1 MSAERLLVRDAERGE
16 FESVL
21 GHSHEVWGDGMSL
34 EDYVRFNLAQTET
47 PWGRKRYRVLVGI
60 EADGAV
66 ACSLKLFSLP
76 VEMDGRPAL
85 FAGVGAVF
93 TQPGRRGRGLA
104 LALVD
109 GALARARTLG
119 HEAALLMS
127 EIGAAYYARIGFA
140 ALPAAES
147 GCLPFLPV
155 PWPGEP
161 AWLRGGNAPGEPP
174 AGPRPY
180 RPEDLDD
187 LVVIHEEATRGQRF
201 RLLRD
206 RAAWEHLLIKMAL
219 GHRLRRDG
227 EDLIWV
233 MERAGGVA
241 AYVVLKETRSALL
254 WKEHGARLGAE
265 EALADL
271 FWSALAHAR
280 AMGVNRLDAWHLP
293 AIVTTRRLYPIATR
307 PQREPVVMMRFL
319 DARRPPPGFAAPEE
333 CRISWLDQF

>member
-1 MSAERLLVRDAERGE
+1 VSRESLQVRDADRGE

-21 GHSHEVWGDGMSL
+21 RLSHEVWGDGMSL
-34 EDYVRFNLAQTET
+34 DDYIRFNIAQTGT
-47 PWGRKRYRVLVGI
+47 AWGLKRYRVLAGV

-66 ACSLKLFSLP
+66 ACSMKLFSLP
-76 VEMDGRPAL
+76 VELDGRPAL
-85 FAGVGAVF
+85 VAGVGAVF
-93 TQPGRRGRGLA
+93 THPGRRGRGLA
-104 LALVD
+104 LELVE

-127 EIGAAYYARIGFA
+127 EIGGDYYARIGFGV
-140 ALPAAES
+140 LPAAEA

-161 AWLRGGNAPGEPP
+161 AWLRGGNIPGTQP
-174 AGPRPY
+174 GLRPY
-180 RPEDLDD
+180 KPEDLDA
-187 LVVIHEEATRGQRF
+187 LVLIHEEATRGQRF

-206 RAAWEHLLIKMAL
+206 RAAWEHLLVKLSL

-233 MERAGGVA
+233 VERGGEVA
-241 AYVVLKETRSALL
+241 AYAVLKETRAALL

-280 AMGVNRLDAWHLP
+280 VMGVNRLDAWHLP
-293 AIVTTRRLYPIATR
+293 AIVTTRRLYPIAVR
-307 PQREPVVMMRFL
+307 PQRDPVVMMRFL
-319 DARRPPPGFAAPEE
+319 DARHPPPAFAAPEE